1 MNSLQVLTLFGSAF
15 LIGFSGALMPGP
27 LLALVL
33 SATPHLGFRAGPLV
47 VLGHALLELAM
58 VVALILGFGRILVT
72 PFAQKLIGLVGGAV
86 LVYLGVGML
95 KSLGRV
101 SFGNVSYPEMQ
112 RNMVLQGAITSASNP
127 YWVMWWATVG
137 LAMLFAAS
145 RFGLW
150 GIVAF
155 FTGHILADFSWY
167 SAVSFTLDRGKKIL
181 TDRSL
186 RTLIGVCGG
195 VLIFFGGYF
204 VAGVT

>member
-1 MNSLQVLTLFGSAF
+1 
-15 LIGFSGALMPGP
+15 MPGP

-72 PFAQKLIGLVGGAV
+72 PFAQKFIGLVGGAV

-101 SFGNVSYPEMQ
+101 SFGNVSYPGMQ

-145 RFGLW
+145 RFGPL
-150 GIVAF
+150 GIGAF

-167 SAVSFTLDRGKKIL
+167 SAVSFALDRGKRIF
-181 TDRSL
+181 TDRFL